1 MRKEWINAFLKR
13 LALIDLAAFGLKDE
27 SASEQICKAV
37 KVYRELVPNL
47 RDKAVWPDDKLPF
60 IVNTSIRSL
69 EVTVAAIKFG
79 LDSDAYRRVCARID
93 GEIKEEETQT
103 NLPNSTVK
111 NAELEEAKAEHS

>member
-1 MRKEWINAFLKR
+1 MRKEWINALLKR
-13 LALIDLAAFGLKDE
+13 LALIVLASGSLKDE
-27 SASEQICKAV
+27 TASEEICK
-37 KVYRELVPNL
+37 
-47 RDKAVWPDDKLPF
+47 
-60 IVNTSIRSL
+60 I
-69 EVTVAAIKFG
+69 IKFG